1 MRTRSILIATA
12 VAVVLGL
19 SVPLAFKAG
28 VGIAAESRASSLEN
42 ASPIPTSGENLAVE
56 LARRLNVAFDKNG
69 RDNLLE
75 RIGRRLA
82 HRFVPWPFRLDQNAL
97 DMAFLRGDC
106 DSAARA
112 LIYLLSRHSIEAQ
125 QLNFV
130 SPSAAHSATIA
141 HIGDRTLLLD
151 SFFGVVPRF
160 FGKILSPLEAKHHA
174 REGSIE
180 WTSLSKSADK
190 SFYQNFD
197 HVRFARQGEPL
208 VIESTVRLVATD
220 DLTLGEADG
229 NSADVGSSSSK
240 FGLTPYWTY
249 LGSRYDRAW
258 VRVLN
263 FPEDTIVRI
272 KPVGPPE
279 ESLITTDVRPTIG
292 SDGVLTYTMKA
303 GQTLRFIDGRAG
315 FDWFRLRS
323 YQDVDY
329 IVFEHAAHNSRPQ
342 GHF

>member
-1 MRTRSILIATA
+1 MRTRSLSIAA
-12 VAVVLGL
+12 AIVVVLGL
-19 SVPLAFKAG
+19 SVPLAFRAW
-28 VGIAAESRASSLEN
+28 VGFAAESRASSLEN
-42 ASPIPTSGENLAVE
+42 ASPIPPSGENLAVE
-56 LARRLNVAFDKNG
+56 LARHLNVAFDKNG
-69 RDNLLE
+69 RDSLLG

-82 HRFVPWPFRLDQNAL
+82 HRFIPWPFRLDQNAL

-112 LIYLLSRHSIEAQ
+112 LIYLLSRHGIEAQ

-130 SPSAAHSATIA
+130 SPNSAHSATIA

-151 SFFGVVPRF
+151 SFFGVVPRY

-174 REGSIE
+174 GEGSIE
-180 WTSLSKSADK
+180 WISLSETADK
-190 SFYQNFD
+190 SFYRNFD

-208 VIESTVRLVATD
+208 LIESTIRLVAAD

-229 NSADVGSSSSK
+229 SSADVGSSSSK
-240 FGLTPYWTY
+240 LGLTPYWTY

-272 KPVGPPE
+272 KPVGSPE
-279 ESLITTDVRPTIG
+279 ESLITTDVKPTIG

-315 FDWFRLRS
+315 YDWLNLRS
-323 YQDVDY
+323 YQDIDY
-329 IVFEHAAHNSRPQ
+329 IRFER
-342 GHF
+342 G

>member
-1 MRTRSILIATA
+1 MRARSISISIAI
-12 VAVVLGL
+12 VVVLGL
-19 SVPLAFKAG
+19 LLPLAFKAW
-28 VGIAAESRASSLEN
+28 VGIAAEAQASSLEN
-42 ASPIPTSGENLAVE
+42 AGSIPSSGEYFAVE

-69 RDNLLE
+69 RDNLLA

-112 LIYLLSRHSIEAQ
+112 LIYLLSRHGIEAQ

-130 SPSAAHSATIA
+130 SPSSAHSATIA

-151 SFFGVVPRF
+151 SFFGVVPRY
-160 FGKILSPLEAKHHA
+160 FGKILSPLEAKRHA
-174 REGSIE
+174 GEGSIE
-180 WTSLSKSADK
+180 WLSLSESADK
-190 SFYQNFD
+190 SFYQDFD
-197 HVRFARQGEPL
+197 NVRFARQGEPL
-208 VIESTVRLVATD
+208 VIESTIRLVATNG
-220 DLTLGEADG
+220 LTLGEADG

-240 FGLTPYWTY
+240 LGLTPYWTY

-292 SDGVLTYTMKA
+292 SDGALTYTMKA
-303 GQTLRFIDGRAG
+303 GQTLRFIDGHAG
-315 FDWFRLRS
+315 YNWLRLRS
-323 YQDVDY
+323 YQDIDY
-329 IVFEHAAHNSRPQ
+329 IVFERTSLKLP
-342 GHF
+342 